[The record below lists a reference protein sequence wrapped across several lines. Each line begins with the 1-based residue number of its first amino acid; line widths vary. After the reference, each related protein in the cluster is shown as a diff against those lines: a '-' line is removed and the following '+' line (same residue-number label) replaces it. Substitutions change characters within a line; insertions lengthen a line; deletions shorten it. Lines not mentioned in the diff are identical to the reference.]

1 MVIVSFTTRGAG
13 PAATRK
19 DIFRASP
26 KLNIGLPRNK
36 SDLLRLV
43 ACRPRAGEGPAG
55 GGADSSASD
64 DAEEGEESVDRSKQ
78 NSYCR
83 HTVEYIRP
91 IVCDMPS
98 TDEKMALVPDGARKA
113 YAGLDEGASR

>member
-1 MVIVSFTTRGAG
+1 MQAKGQRG
-13 PAATRK
+13 R
-19 DIFRASP
+19 RH
-26 KLNIGLPRNK
+26 
-36 SDLLRLV
+36 SD
-43 ACRPRAGEGPAG
+43 
-55 GGADSSASD
+55 SD

-83 HTVEYIRP
+83 HTVEYIQP
-91 IVCDMPS
+91 IGCDMPS